1 MSSSARREEPVARAN
16 DAEVEVEVTIAL
28 PGGRVLTVRRAA
40 PDDIE
45 GLEGLYEA
53 LSIEDRYLRFFAPVR
68 PHRSLIERFIGASDR
83 GGIWLVAV
91 TDEGEVVADAGYDL
105 LPDGDAEFALTVA
118 KAWRGWL
125 GPFLLDLLV
134 QHASRQGIR
143 NLRGSILRE
152 NRTMLSLVRRRGYA
166 SVDDNDYTVQGVTI
180 STAGGRPS
188 WPPLHE
194 QPRLLVEGCGGRWR
208 GYEDA
213 RAAGWD
219 IITCAGPGAAS
230 VPVCPLLEGGVCPL
244 VEGAD
249 LVVLALPPSD
259 PRSAALEDAHRLR
272 STRLPVPTAE
282 LSDEELSA
290 RLHAELECHRSRHF
304 ATTRRPPP
312 RVGFLTPPGPPALVA
327 DPDRAR

>member
-1 MSSSARREEPVARAN
+1 
-16 DAEVEVEVTIAL
+16 
-28 PGGRVLTVRRAA
+28 
-40 PDDIE
+40 
-45 GLEGLYEA
+45 
-53 LSIEDRYLRFFAPVR
+53 
-68 PHRSLIERFIGASDR
+68 
-83 GGIWLVAV
+83 
-91 TDEGEVVADAGYDL
+91 
-105 LPDGDAEFALTVA
+105 
-118 KAWRGWL
+118 
-125 GPFLLDLLV
+125 
-134 QHASRQGIR
+134 
-143 NLRGSILRE
+143 
-152 NRTMLSLVRRRGYA
+152 MLSLVRRRGYA
-166 SVDDNDYTVQGVTI
+166 SVDDTDYTVQGVTI

-188 WPPLHE
+188 WPPRHE

-290 RLHAELECHRSRHF
+290 RLHAELDAMDA
-304 ATTRRPPP
+304 ATPRPQDDTPPP
-312 RVGFLTPPGPPALVA
+312 GSGS
-327 DPDRAR
+327 

>member
-1 MSSSARREEPVARAN
+1 MS
-16 DAEVEVEVTIAL
+16 T
-28 PGGRVLTVRRAA
+28 
-40 PDDIE
+40 
-45 GLEGLYEA
+45 
-53 LSIEDRYLRFFAPVR
+53 EDRYFRFFAPVR
-68 PHRSLIERFIGASDR
+68 PHRFLIERFIGASDR
-83 GGIWLVAV
+83 GGIWLVAI

-118 KAWRGWL
+118 KPWRGWL
-125 GPFLLDLLV
+125 GPYLLDMLV
-134 QHASRQGIR
+134 SDIEARRPQPAA
-143 NLRGSILRE
+143 SILRE

-166 SVDDNDYTVQGVTI
+166 SVDDIDYTVQGVTI

-188 WPPLHE
+188 WPPRHE
-194 QPRLLVEGCGGRWR
+194 RPRLLVEGCGGRWR
-208 GYEDA
+208 GYEGA

-272 STRLPVPTAE
+272 SARLPVPTAE

-290 RLHAELECHRSRHF
+290 RLHAELDAIDPATSRPQDD
-304 ATTRRPPP
+304 APPP
-312 RVGFLTPPGPPALVA
+312 GLGA
-327 DPDRAR
+327 

>member
-1 MSSSARREEPVARAN
+1 MSSSARREEPVARAD
-16 DAEVEVEVTIAL
+16 DAEVEVEVAL

-40 PDDIE
+40 PDDVE
-45 GLEGLYEA
+45 GLEGLYES
-53 LSIEDRYLRFFAPVR
+53 LSIEDRRFRFFAPVR

-118 KAWRGWL
+118 KPWRGWL

-134 QHASRQGIR
+134 SDASRQGIR
-143 NLRGSILRE
+143 NLRASILRE

-166 SVDDNDYTVQGVTI
+166 SVDDTDYTVQGVTI

-290 RLHAELECHRSRHF
+290 RLHAELDAIDAATSRPQDD
-304 ATTRRPPP
+304 APPP
-312 RVGFLTPPGPPALVA
+312 GRVPDASGTSGPGRR
-327 DPDRAR
+327 PDRAT